1 MDSIAQII
9 NAAKGASAGLLFL
22 LLGVLFFIFSVA
34 RFKWL
39 AVQVKDRIRLQWI
52 AGALF
57 LISAL
62 FMFMEA
68 IL

>member
-1 MDSIAQII
+1 MGDIAKII
-9 NAAKGASAGLLFL
+9 MACQGAGPGLLFL
-22 LLGVLFFIFSVA
+22 LLGVMFGVFSVA

-39 AVQVKDRIRLQWI
+39 DVKVKDRIRLQWI

-57 LISAL
+57 LIAAM

-68 IL
+68 I